1 MIGICDFPKLATM
14 RALGIGVSVSLAS
27 TALLTADDALAFVHI
42 VKPGESLA
50 QIAERT
56 YGDAKMETILVGAN
70 ALDAQGGS
78 VIRPGMRL
86 DIPAPGHF
94 RAVGGETWVELA
106 VSFLGD
112 AKRAD
117 VLARYNQAN
126 AWTPVAPGT
135 ELAVPYVLTHT
146 AADGDLLSSIAR
158 RYLKDA
164 NQSWQLDIYNDFK
177 GGNLHRGDL
186 VLVPLLDLTLT
197 EEGRAEAARGAERE
211 RSEGGGAHLDAQR
224 RAESEI
230 PLLLADV
237 RGGRYVDAVAR
248 GNRVLGSGELTGPQL
263 ARVQRALLEAYVA
276 LDAPGAAAG
285 ACKSWKSHDAS
296 ASLDPLRVS
305 PKIRAACGEPIL
317 R

>member
-1 MIGICDFPKLATM
+1 MTPA
-14 RALGIGVSVSLAS
+14 RARSLSLGLLTTTVSLAVAF
-27 TALLTADDALAFVHI
+27 TATQANAFVHI

-50 QIAERT
+50 RIAERM
-56 YGDAKMETILVGAN
+56 YGDARMETILVGAN

-86 DIPAPGHF
+86 DVPAPSHF
-94 RAVGGETWVELA
+94 RAVGGETWAELSS
-106 VSFLGD
+106 SFLGD
-112 AKRAD
+112 PKRAE

-126 AWTPVAPGT
+126 AWVAVAPGQ
-135 ELAVPYVLTHT
+135 EIALPYVLTHT

-164 NQSWQLDIYNDFK
+164 NQSWQLDIYNGLQ

-197 EEGRAEAARGAERE
+197 EEGRVEAARGVDRE

-248 GNRVLGSGELTGPQL
+248 GNRILGSGELTGPQL
-263 ARVQRALLEAYVA
+263 GRVHRALLEAYVA

-285 ACKSWKSHDAS
+285 ACKAWKSHEPTAP
-296 ASLDPLRVS
+296 LDPMRVS
-305 PKIRAACGEPIL
+305 PKIRAACGEPVA